1 MTPTE
6 ATKYRLARR
15 EAFAQLKR
23 QAQPTRWPFATQQPA
38 PPQPEHRTCLG
49 CGARHPINPDGTPVG
64 GGLPCG
70 H

>member
-6 ATKYRLARR
+6 VTQIRLARIR
-15 EAFAQLKR
+15 ALHQL
-23 QAQPTRWPFATQQPA
+23 QPLRWNLEPQPE
-38 PPQPEHRTCLG
+38 PEHRTCLG

-64 GGLPCG
+64 GSLPCG